1 MNIKFADEE
10 TLNRFQQCR
19 EMSRDCE
26 NSLDRVITNLMCWH
40 PHTDT
45 AVIYRDFHEQSF
57 FFQEIHADGKKGMC
71 GGIIFH
77 GRHDNGGDGGPS
89 TFSVC
94 LSPTDGYAIH
104 T

>member
-10 TLNRFQQCR
+10 TLNRFQECR
-19 EMSRDCE
+19 EMSRNCA

-40 PHTDT
+40 PHDCT
-45 AVIYRDFHEQSF
+45 AVISRDFHDQSF
-57 FFQEIHADGKKGMC
+57 FFQEIDHDGKRGIC

-77 GRHDNGGDGGPS
+77 GRHDNGGDGSSP

-94 LSPTDGYAIH
+94 LSPTDGYSIH